1 MNNAHL
7 IGRLTKEPELRT
19 STQGNSCL
27 HFTLAVNRRY
37 KGKDGGDTADFIPC
51 VAWRKRADAIA
62 KYCHKGSRLSV
73 SGPMESRV
81 FEPNNGGSKKYIIEL
96 NVREFEFLDARKKE
110 DTPAESGQ
118 KPVPEGQVCSAP
130 ADEEEVSI
138 F

>member
-7 IGRLTKEPELRT
+7 IGRLTKEPELHP

-27 HFTLAVNRRY
+27 HFTLAINRSF
-37 KGKDGGDTADFIPC
+37 KKDKDCEEVADFIPC

-62 KYCHKGSRLSV
+62 KYCHKGSRISV

-81 FEPNNGGSKKYIIEL
+81 FEPNNGGPKKYIIEL
-96 NVREFEFLDARKKE
+96 NVREFEFLEDNKKNSQLEGNSNSSASSNE
-110 DTPAESGQ
+110 D
-118 KPVPEGQVCSAP
+118 KM
-130 ADEEEVSI
+130 SI